1 MQANNVK
8 TFLSLITSM
17 TPASYQGINGH
28 KSVPHFLL
36 QHGRPFLPRPLPGRY
51 KRGVSKQCFM
61 NAAHLA
67 LAHPTLT
74 YCEGYAMGVL
84 PVYHA
89 WACDYLGRVIEVTW
103 KTPGVEYFGIPIRSY
118 YLLTR
123 LRVQKTY
130 GLIDQWE
137 ERWPML
143 QDPPAKWLKK
153 IQLA

>member
-1 MQANNVK
+1 MRAPNI
-8 TFLSLITSM
+8 TDFLSLIARSA
-17 TPASYQGINGH
+17 PASCQGINGH
-28 KSVPHFLL
+28 KSVAHFVLA
-36 QHGRPFLPRPLPGRY
+36 HGQAFLPRPLPGRY
-51 KRGVSKQCFM
+51 QRGVPKSCFM

-84 PVYHA
+84 PVNHA
-89 WACDYLGRVIEVTW
+89 WVCDYLGRVIEVTW
-103 KTPGVEYFGIPIRSY
+103 KNPGAEYFGIPIRTN

-130 GLIDQWE
+130 GLVDRWD

-143 QDPPAKWLKK
+143 HDPPSKWLKK
-153 IQLA
+153 IQHA